1 METMRVGVMAAVV
14 GYGRSAMAVSVP
26 ALAALGCQP
35 CAMPTAVLSSHP
47 GGFRLFQMQDMTGQL
62 ERQIEHYAQEQIDM
76 DALMT
81 GYLYN
86 LRQQELAMRF
96 ISQQRSRSLGRV
108 LIDPVMGDNGT
119 PYKIITPEL
128 MEGMRTLVRYADI
141 ITPNMSEACWL
152 LGREF
157 TREPLSRA
165 EAMDMARALAAMGP
179 RQVVITSVH
188 IESGWANLYYDAERH
203 EQGVAAYEVLERQY
217 PGTGDLFAAVLMGS
231 VLGRGMSIEE
241 AVMRAGG
248 FVYRAVKRTIEA
260 DTPTREGVHFEA
272 LLGELAGQ
280 NPGTIRV

>member
-1 METMRVGVMAAVV
+1 MRAKRVGVMAAVV

-47 GGFRLFQMQDMTGQL
+47 GGFQFFQMQDMTEQL
-62 ERQIEHYAQEQIDM
+62 ERQIDHYKREQIDM

-86 LRQQELAMRF
+86 IHQQELAMRF
-96 ISQQRSRSLGRV
+96 ISEQRGRCLSRV

-128 MEGMRTLVRYADI
+128 MDGMRELVRHADI

-157 TREPLSRA
+157 TREAISRD
-165 EAMDMARALAAMGP
+165 EAMDMVRALSALGP
-179 RQVVITSVH
+179 KQVVITSACV
-188 IESGWANLYYDAERH
+188 EEGWANLYYDADAH
-203 EQGVAAYEVLERQY
+203 EQGTVAYEALERQY
-217 PGTGDLFAAVLMGS
+217 QGTGDLFAAVLMGS
-231 VLGRGMSIEE
+231 VLERGAGIEE
-241 AVMRAGG
+241 AIRRAGG
-248 FVYRAVKRTIEA
+248 FVYRAVKRTMA
-260 DTPTREGVHFEA
+260 LNTPTREGVQFEM
-272 LLGELAGQ
+272 LLECVSK
-280 NPGTIRV
+280 IS

>member
-1 METMRVGVMAAVV
+1 METVRVGVMAAVV

-47 GGFRLFQMQDMTGQL
+47 GGFKLFQMQDMTGQL
-62 ERQIEHYAQEQIDM
+62 ERQIEHYEREQIDM

-86 LRQQELAMRF
+86 IQQQELAARF
-96 ISQQRSRSLGRV
+96 IRQQREKGLERV
-108 LIDPVMGDNGT
+108 LIDPVMGDNGA

-128 MEGMRTLVRYADI
+128 MEGMRSLVRHADI

-157 TREPLSRA
+157 TREPLSRK
-165 EAMDMARALAAMGP
+165 EAMDMARALAALGP
-179 RQVVITSVH
+179 KQVVITSAR
-188 IESGWANLYYDAERH
+188 IESGWANLYYDADMQ
-203 EQGVAAYEVLERQY
+203 EQGVVAYEALERQY

-231 VLGRGMSIEE
+231 VLGRGASIEQ
-241 AVMRAGG
+241 AVRRAGG
-248 FVYRAVKRTIEA
+248 FVYRAVKHTIAE
-260 DTPTREGVHFEA
+260 DTPTREGVQFEV
-272 LLGELAGQ
+272 LLGELAA
-280 NPGTIRV
+280 PECKV